1 MKNKKQTNNIW
12 KVAAI
17 GTVGVLAIMAIL
29 YVWVIPRY
37 SLSID
42 GVNNV
47 VSTSKDG
54 VKYIS
59 AVLDIDCDLK
69 SGAEEAS
76 CAEQT
81 IVGKVGGNRKVS
93 VEADDNVKL
102 GRDDSKITATG
113 SRVTFKNVAIRR
125 EPIKSPVVNK
135 YKLTVVD
142 DSSKKQLIIYE
153 LTVNTIL
160 NDNDLSKPNAA
171 PTAESIVSAVQ
182 KVNTVS
188 SACITNEDNDPNG
201 KLGKPGTYFI
211 KVTFRD
217 SRSTAD
223 NLMYDESLGSQREA
237 KDTCEVGNDAG
248 GSVEV
253 FRTQDDAKRRGE
265 ELQSMAGG
273 FFDSGTSK
281 VINTSVIRTSSEMK
295 ASEQKDLEAQL
306 VTALTE

>member
-17 GTVGVLAIMAIL
+17 GTVGVLAIVAIL

-42 GVNNV
+42 GANNV
-47 VSTSKDG
+47 VSTSNDG
-54 VKYIS
+54 VKHIS

-69 SGAEEAS
+69 SGAEEAI

-81 IVGKVGGNRKVS
+81 IVGKVGGNRKSS

-102 GRDDSKITATG
+102 EKDGNKITATG
-113 SRVTFKNVAIRR
+113 SGVTFKNVAIRN

-142 DSSKKQLIIYE
+142 DSGKKQLIVYE
-153 LTVNTIL
+153 LSVNTIL
-160 NDNDLSKPNAA
+160 NDNDLSKLNAA
-171 PTAESIVSAVQ
+171 PTAEAIVSAVQ

-201 KLGKPGTYFI
+201 KLGKSGTYFI

-223 NLMYDESLGSQREA
+223 NLVYDESLGSQREA

-253 FRTQDDAKRRGE
+253 FRTQEDAKRRGE

-281 VINTSVIRTSSEMK
+281 VINASVIRTSSEMK